1 MHHSWWHWHG
11 SAMKIESNSHFDKA
25 EILTTK
31 SRVYEITFF
40 YRDSMKLY
48 LFCNF
53 FWYKH
58 QRHPYNA
65 IYMSKWIYLV
75 PTWKSIFPNHLWH
88 AYKRSPDLDYQ
99 SEFVYCKTDV
109 SYSSVLWVYFWVL
122 QCIGC
127 FRPFNLNL
135 NQ

>member
-1 MHHSWWHWHG
+1 MTCLVYSYFGMVCSEKVLLYIAYSCIIHG
-11 SAMKIESNSHFDKA
+11 DIGMGLQWKLKVILILIHLDFDKA

-99 SEFVYCKTDV
+99 SEFV
-109 SYSSVLWVYFWVL
+109 
-122 QCIGC
+122 
-127 FRPFNLNL
+127 
-135 NQ
+135 

>member
-1 MHHSWWHWHG
+1 MTCLVYSYFSMVCSEKVLLYIAYSCRPMPMSRWMHGDIGMGLQW
-11 SAMKIESNSHFDKA
+11 KLKV
-25 EILTTK
+25 ILILIKLRFWLPTK
-31 SRVYEITFF
+31 STVYEITFF

-58 QRHPYNA
+58 QRPPYNA

-99 SEFVYCKTDV
+99 SEFV
-109 SYSSVLWVYFWVL
+109 
-122 QCIGC
+122 
-127 FRPFNLNL
+127 
-135 NQ
+135 